1 MWDDSA
7 VNLGRGQLWALP
19 AIVLLSLVGAG
30 LAEASSPIAHRVAG
44 AASAARLWGPR
55 LRRRAL
61 ADSGQLNPARAL
73 GMPQLTAA
81 VASGPARRVAGRPPL
96 RRFRDSGGARAS
108 SISIANAST
117 VEDRTNGR
125 VFGLDPVQGPYS
137 CSGTSL
143 NTPSGS
149 IVLTAGHCVLE
160 DRHWGRDLIFIP
172 AYGHGRRPFGT
183 FSAEQVFTTPEWRR
197 SENTDFDVAALLV
210 KPNRYGTLASVVG
223 SRGYETEVSRF
234 TAFQIFGYPAGAL
247 GGEELRSCRT
257 HGLGSDPLTSA
268 LQGPPTVPSRCNMAA
283 GSSGGAWIANHKYID
298 GVTSYG
304 YAHNYTRLYS
314 PYFGAAIGDFLNQ
327 LP

>member
-1 MWDDSA
+1 
-7 VNLGRGQLWALP
+7 VNLVRGQLWALP
-19 AIVLLSLVGAG
+19 AIVLLSLLVAG
-30 LAEASSPIAHRVAG
+30 FADARLPNSHRVAG
-44 AASAARLWGPR
+44 TASAARLWAPR
-55 LRRRAL
+55 LLRRAL
-61 ADSGQLNPARAL
+61 ADPNLPKPSRGSGEAQPT
-73 GMPQLTAA
+73 GAA
-81 VASGPARRVAGRPPL
+81 AAGPARRVAGRLPL
-96 RRFRDSGGARAS
+96 RRFLHQGGARAS
-108 SISIANAST
+108 SVSIANAST

-125 VFGLDPVQGPYS
+125 VFGLDPVLGPYS

-160 DRHWGRDLIFIP
+160 NRHWGRDLIFIP
-172 AYGHGRRPFGT
+172 AFDHGRRPFGT

-210 KPNRYGTLASVVG
+210 KPNQYGTLASVVG
-223 SRGYETEVSRF
+223 SRGYETEGSRF
-234 TAFQIFGYPAGAL
+234 AAFQIFGYPAGAL

-257 HGLGSDPLTSA
+257 HGLGSDPLTSV

-283 GSSGGAWIANHKYID
+283 GSSGGAWIANRKYID
-298 GVTSYG
+298 GITSYG
-304 YAHNYTRLYS
+304 YAHNYTHLYS